1 LPVAGDGTDPSFH
14 QGQVVTVFRSRL
26 RSTAEPAAGPTYDEV
41 AAQMEAA
48 ARAMP
53 GFVDFTQA
61 TTADGERVSLV
72 TFDSWASHRAW
83 RDDPRHRAAQRL
95 GRAGFYAE
103 YSTQVGETTACSQW
117 SHRPD

>member
-1 LPVAGDGTDPSFH
+1 VAGDQREPRFH
-14 QGQVVTVFRSRL
+14 PGQVVTVFRSRL
-26 RSTAEPAAGPTYDEV
+26 RPADELVVGPTYDEV
-41 AAQMEAA
+41 AVQMEAA

-72 TFDSWASHRAW
+72 TFDSWASHQAW

-95 GRAGFYAE
+95 GRAGFYVE
-103 YSTQVGETTACSQW
+103 YSTQVGETTAGSEW
-117 SHRPD
+117 RRPPD